1 MSVRHSFLQ
10 AFETLGTIGSNLL
23 RSQRL
28 IEVLAGAGEK
38 MSKAEINECLAAI
51 NRFDLVSRALFH
63 SPPLIQ
69 CCREIQSVDQL
80 PPELSGAFF
89 SEKLLL
95 LEEQRADA

>member
-1 MSVRHSFLQ
+1 MQ

-38 MSKAEINECLAAI
+38 MSKAEINEALAAI
-51 NRFDLVSRALFH
+51 NRLLLLLLLSTCAYVKLSID
-63 SPPLIQ
+63 
-69 CCREIQSVDQL
+69 REIQSVDQL

-95 LEEQRADA
+95 LEEQRADALS